1 MKLQEK
7 IKWSKKIKEKNY
19 YINIIKYHL
28 ILDYKRDTTTWSLL
42 VKPHQHLAFE
52 FEYK

>member
-7 IKWSKKIKEKNY
+7 NKMKKKEKNY

-28 ILDYKRDTTTWSLL
+28 LLYYKRDTTN
-42 VKPHQHLAFE
+42 
-52 FEYK
+52 

>member
-7 IKWSKKIKEKNY
+7 NNKKNY

-28 ILDYKRDTTTWSLL
+28 ILDYKRDTTN
-42 VKPHQHLAFE
+42 
-52 FEYK
+52 